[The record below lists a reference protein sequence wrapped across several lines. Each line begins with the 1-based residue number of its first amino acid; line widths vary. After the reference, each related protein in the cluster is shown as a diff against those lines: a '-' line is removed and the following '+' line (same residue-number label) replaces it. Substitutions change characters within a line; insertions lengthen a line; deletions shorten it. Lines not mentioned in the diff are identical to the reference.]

1 MAAVQIAPGGTF
13 LDNMKKTFPQVPV
26 DAANGNAIST
36 EEFLDAAEALTTMFG
51 NYRPLFYPR

>member
-13 LDNMKKTFPQVPV
+13 LGTMKKTFPQVTV

-51 NYRPLFYPR
+51 ISYPLFHP